1 MPTFRS
7 LTWKKVFGVNFEYVL
22 EYFRVVSS
30 SGNIAQCACPVYAYP
45 HVPLTIADGGD
56 RYETTD

>member
-1 MPTFRS
+1 M
-7 LTWKKVFGVNFEYVL
+7 NFEYVL

-30 SGNIAQCACPVYAYP
+30 SGNIVQCACPVYAYP